1 MTLEIKLQSESPMK
15 SDTHKRARL
24 RLDDRLQALQPI
36 DRFRAPPKGWIR
48 ALRDA
53 LGMTGKPLASKVIA
67 VFG

>member
-1 MTLEIKLQSESPMK
+1 MTLEIKLQSESSMK

-53 LGMTGKPLASKVIA
+53 LGMMGKPLASKVIA

>member
-1 MTLEIKLQSESPMK
+1 MK

-53 LGMTGKPLASKVIA
+53 LGMMGKPLASKVIA